1 MNVCS
6 VMRMT
11 VDSGG
16 RQYALESREL
26 LRRAGNCSGEP
37 GSDQGRQ
44 DVIVRENNIVL
55 GIGTSSGRSLRRLL
69 PPGHR
74 QHDQIS
80 GSVII
85 TAAA

>member
-1 MNVCS
+1 MLCRVGNCS
-6 VMRMT
+6 AEPGT
-11 VDSGG
+11 
-16 RQYALESREL
+16 ALQSREL
-26 LRRAGNCSGEP
+26 LGRAGNCSGEP

-55 GIGTSSGRSLRRLL
+55 GVGTSSGRSLRRQLSQ
-69 PPGHR
+69 G
-74 QHDQIS
+74 I